1 MFKYVEPSWKSLINY
16 TNNPVLTDAQID
28 KIKNIAYEI
37 GMDQGQTGLPGI
49 EKTEEEMKWQEK
61 NVRNSKVS
69 FIPFEKMP
77 EIYESISDGVNYVN
91 RESMNFKDLYLQEF
105 AQYTEYGL
113 NNFYDYHTDF
123 NFLKTPPKTSV
134 PNLVR
139 KVSVSIQLNDPS
151 EFEGGELELLFGKDP
166 MVFSLKKG
174 HALTFA
180 SFILHRVRPITKGIR
195 KSLVLWYGGPSFE

>member
-1 MFKYVEPSWKSLINY
+1 MFKYYQPSWKSLINY
-16 TNNPVLTDAQID
+16 TDNPVLTNTQID
-28 KIKNIAYEI
+28 EIKNIAYDL
-37 GMDQGQTGLPGI
+37 GMERGQTGFSGI
-49 EKTEEEMKWQEK
+49 EKTEAEEEWEKK

-77 EIYESISDGVNYVN
+77 KIYESISSGVNYVN
-91 RESMNFKDLYLQEF
+91 RETMNFKDLYLQEF

-113 NNFYDYHTDF
+113 NDFYDYHADF
-123 NFLKTPPKTSV
+123 NFLKTSSNPNA
-134 PNLVR
+134 NLVR

-151 EFEGGELELLFGKDP
+151 EYEGGELELLFGKDP

-180 SFILHRVRPITKGIR
+180 SFILHRVRPVTKGIR
-195 KSLVLWYGGPSFE
+195 RSLVLWFGGPSFE